1 MSKKECTATG
11 LGLLS
16 AMLVKRRR
24 APLLAVVALLALGSL
39 LALLRNRGSKPW
51 VADSATEPPTLVFRR
66 TDLQKIWLW
75 EIASGHYPS
84 HANSPSHPPL
94 FFFWFFFSSLSSQFP
109 SKSASNVLQST
120 LPSPKRPPP
129 SSQLGTAHQT
139 PAASSPIPPAQVP
152 NASTS
157 IYRACPLTSHT
168 LLGRS
173 LGA

>member
-51 VADSATEPPTLVFRR
+51 VADNTTEPPTLVFRR

-84 HANSPSHPPL
+84 HANSPSHPPSI
-94 FFFWFFFSSLSSQFP
+94 FFKFFFSFLPQFP
-109 SKSASNVLQST
+109 SKSASNMLQST
-120 LPSPKRPPP
+120 LLSPKRPPP
-129 SSQLGTAHQT
+129 SSPLGTAHQT
-139 PAASSPIPPAQVP
+139 PATSSPIPPAQVP

-157 IYRACPLTSHT
+157 IYRARHLTSHT

-173 LGA
+173 LGV